1 MQINLRDDLKA
12 RLAAR
17 AAENGFASVE
27 AYVES
32 LLRADAGEDQVIS
45 DSDLEQLLLQRLDS
59 GPGVELTPAFVEQF
73 KQRIAQ
79 RRQSGGTRA

>member
-17 AAENGFASVE
+17 AAENGFPSVE

-45 DSDLEQLLLQRLDS
+45 DADLEQLLLQRLDS
-59 GPGVELTPAFVEQF
+59 GPGVEMTPAFVEQF
-73 KQRIAQ
+73 KNRIAQ
-79 RRQSGGTRA
+79 RRHSGGNRA